1 MIPDPLL
8 LPLTL
13 IPDAVHAE
21 FLARAFNHLMRG
33 QPITGRLAEIN
44 GKSVCLHIK
53 DASITIWLRI
63 KNAKLRA
70 ATPGMADVRITGNVE
85 DFWRLAARREDPDTL
100 FFSRRLCMEGDTETG
115 VHIKNLLDALD
126 YDWELHFRE
135 VLGQTLGSV
144 ATLVLHRTAGRFFA
158 GRGDVRPHA

>member
-53 DASITIWLRI
+53 DASSTIWLRI
-63 KNAKLRA
+63 ENAKLRA

-135 VLGQTLGSV
+135 VLGQTLGAV
-144 ATLVLHRTAGRFFA
+144 AASVLHRTLGRFFA
-158 GRGDVRPHA
+158 GHGGVHPHA